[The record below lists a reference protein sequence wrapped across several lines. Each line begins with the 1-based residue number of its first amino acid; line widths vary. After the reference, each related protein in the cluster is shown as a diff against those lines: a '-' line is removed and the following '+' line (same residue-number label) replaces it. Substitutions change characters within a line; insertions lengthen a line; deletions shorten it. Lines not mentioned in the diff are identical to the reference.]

1 MFDSRPAVPAVS
13 FLGRLIQDRRG
24 IIGVE
29 YALLLPL
36 MVSALMGAAETFWAV
51 QAYGKAVS
59 AAQTVADLTARSDT
73 QSTTN
78 MAAIATAAQR
88 VMDPLPSG
96 TNAMGIHVASV
107 GFNNAGTAV
116 TQWSYVWGTGA
127 LAVPLTVA
135 ANLGRP
141 GESVVMVS
149 FAYAHTPL
157 MHDFFGSLTFRE
169 TAVARPRITRNIP
182 FTG

>member
-1 MFDSRPAVPAVS
+1 MQDSGPKQRATYPR
-13 FLGRLIQDRRG
+13 RLLADERG
-24 IIGVE
+24 VVGVE

-36 MVSALMGAAETFWAV
+36 MVSALMGAVETFWAV

-59 AAQTVADLTARSDT
+59 AAQTVADLTARSDS
-73 QSTTN
+73 QSTTT

-88 VMDPLPSG
+88 VMDPLPSDV
-96 TNAMGIHVASV
+96 TAMGIHVASV
-107 GFNNAGTAV
+107 AFANDGTAA

-127 LAVPLTVA
+127 TPVPLTIA
-135 ANLGRP
+135 ADLGRP

-149 FAYAHTPL
+149 FNYAHVPL
-157 MHDFFGSLTFRE
+157 LHDLFGGLTFRE
-169 TAVARPRITRNIP
+169 NAVARPRITRIIP